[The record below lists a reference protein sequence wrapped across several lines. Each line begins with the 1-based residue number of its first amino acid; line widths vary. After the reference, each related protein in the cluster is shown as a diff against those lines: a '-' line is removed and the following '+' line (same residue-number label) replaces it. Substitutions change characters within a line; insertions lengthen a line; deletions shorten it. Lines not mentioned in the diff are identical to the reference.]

1 MGEIGVIGV
10 SADTYHVYVGGTPAS
25 TRLNTLYREKVRGGE
40 IAATLAP
47 IFTAYAA
54 DRRDGESFGDF
65 SLRYAT
71 ERIAS

>member
-1 MGEIGVIGV
+1 MGEIGIIGV

-25 TRLNTLYREKVRGGE
+25 TRLNTLFREKVRGGD

-47 IFTAYAA
+47 LFRAYAA
-54 DRRDGESFGDF
+54 DRHDGESFGDF
-65 SLRYAT
+65 SVRYTT